1 MYVVTTRMYSSGAI
15 LTPVLISSNEETVLG
30 KERATPT
37 QLGLSATLLRAA
49 GYR

>member
-1 MYVVTTRMYSSGAI
+1 MSMYVVTTYSSS
-15 LTPVLISSNEETVLG
+15 TTLISSNEETVLG